1 MSVMAAGSFIAH
13 KLRFKE
19 RLSAGAIAISFFI
32 MIVAVA
38 ISAGFREEI
47 RSGVSDVS
55 GDILLSAS
63 GFSYYGEDESIS
75 ENQSYLPEIM
85 AYPGVEEIKPAVYR
99 AGIVRNGQDI
109 AGVVFKGV
117 ESSDSTLHA
126 RVPDHLATQLGL
138 RKGDRMLSYFIGS
151 KVKMRN
157 FTVEEV
163 YDSLLDTDDAQI
175 VYVPISDMQRLNDWD
190 ENEVSSLEITLD
202 KRHNTREGIREATA
216 AIGSICSL
224 SAGPDDDIPIA
235 QASTERFSTLFDWLD
250 LIDFNVSAILIL
262 MTIVAGFNMISGLLI
277 MLLRNTSTIGTLK
290 AMGMTSRGIA
300 GVFLRVSARIV
311 LKGLLVGNAAAL
323 LFCLIQGTTH
333 LIRLNPANYFVSFV
347 PVSVNV
353 PGVILADILAF
364 AAIMLLLALP
374 SVFISKVDPAQT
386 MRSE

>member
-1 MSVMAAGSFIAH
+1 MTAESFIAH

-19 RLSAGAIAISFFI
+19 KLSAGAIAISFFI
-32 MIVAVA
+32 MILAVA

-47 RSGVSDVS
+47 RSGVSSVS
-55 GDILLSAS
+55 GDILLSGS
-63 GFSYYGEDESIS
+63 GFSYYGEDGAIS
-75 ENQSYLPEIM
+75 QDLSCLPEIQ
-85 AYPGVEEIKPAVYR
+85 AYPGVADVKPAVYR

-126 RVPDHLATQLGL
+126 RVPEHLAKQLGL
-138 RKGDRMLSYFIGS
+138 KEGDKMLSYFIGS

-157 FTVEEV
+157 FIVEEV

-175 VYVPISDMQRLNDWD
+175 VYVPIRDMQRLNDWS
-190 ENEVSSLEITLD
+190 ESEVSTLEITLD
-202 KRHNTREGIREATA
+202 KRHSSREDIREATA
-216 AIGSICSL
+216 AIGSICTL
-224 SAGPDDDIPIA
+224 NATEEDDIPIA
-235 QASTERFSTLFDWLD
+235 QAATERFSNLFDWLD

-290 AMGMTSRGIA
+290 AMGMTSKGIA

-333 LIRLNPANYFVSFV
+333 LVRLNPANYFVSFV

-374 SVFISKVDPAQT
+374 SIFISKVDPAQT